1 VLEARGVTV
10 RVERKRL
17 LDGIDV
23 AVRPGELLALLGPNG
38 AGKSTL
44 LKVLSGALRP
54 AAGEVRLEGRGL
66 PGWGLRSLA
75 RRRAVLPQES
85 FRGGFAF
92 TAREL
97 VLLGRAPHQGNP
109 DALPDQDVALA
120 ALEAAGA
127 EALAERD
134 LATLSGGEFQRV
146 ELARVLAQVWEA
158 RPPREP
164 GYLLL
169 DEPTASLD
177 LVQQGRT
184 LGLAR
189 DLARQ
194 GYGVLAI
201 VHDLTAALALADTA
215 LLLCEGR
222 QVAAGPVEEVMQPE
236 ILSRAYGAPLERV
249 RLEGSRRMAIVPA
262 SPGGT

>member
-1 VLEARGVTV
+1 MLEAQGVTV
-10 RVERKRL
+10 RVGTKTLLEAVDARL
-17 LDGIDV
+17 
-23 AVRPGELLALLGPNG
+23 RPGELLALLGPNG

-44 LKVLSGALRP
+44 LKVLSAATGPGA
-54 AAGEVRLEGRGL
+54 GSVRLEGRPL
-66 PGWGLRSLA
+66 SQWPNRLLA

-97 VLLGRAPHQGNP
+97 VLLGRAPHQGDR
-109 DALPDQDVALA
+109 DALPDEEVALA
-120 ALEAAGA
+120 ALEASGA
-127 EALAERD
+127 AELAERD

-158 RPPREP
+158 RPPRPP

-184 LGLAR
+184 LALAR

-201 VHDLTAALALADTA
+201 VHDLTAALELADSA
-215 LLLCEGR
+215 LLLSEGR
-222 QVAAGPVEEVMQPE
+222 VMASGPVERVMQPE
-236 ILSRAYGAPLERV
+236 VLSRAYGAPLERR
-249 RLEGSRRMAIVPA
+249 RLEGSQRMAIVPA
-262 SPGGT
+262 ATGGA